1 MFKVSHTFMIIFSGL
16 IWFAMGLFLM
26 SLGLNLV
33 ITSILSENLT
43 TLKRPLLDFFAHL
56 LNGYDQGAII
66 VIAFALIVGFFKG
79 RFV

>member
-43 TLKRPLLDFFAHL
+43 FTRFFCPSLKWL
-56 LNGYDQGAII
+56 
-66 VIAFALIVGFFKG
+66 
-79 RFV
+79 